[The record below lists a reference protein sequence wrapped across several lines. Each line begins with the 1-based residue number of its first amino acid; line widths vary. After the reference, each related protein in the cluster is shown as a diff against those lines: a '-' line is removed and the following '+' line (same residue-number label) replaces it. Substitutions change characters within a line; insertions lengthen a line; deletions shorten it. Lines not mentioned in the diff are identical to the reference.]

1 MDLRTLL
8 LNFNLIMIQIIHEV
22 LVINKNHP
30 N

>member
-8 LNFNLIMIQIIHEV
+8 LNFKLIMIQIIHEV

>member
-8 LNFNLIMIQIIHEV
+8 LNFNLIMIQIIDEV